1 MKKVLQIVIFSLVFF
16 TSFWIVNA
24 NNIDFYWEKKES
36 WDMSDTKSIEYI
48 VFKLEEFYK
57 KTGLNT
63 DFVILWKW
71 DSCYLKSN
79 FDSCIQKRENYS
91 SDLIVVL
98 SMKSDQK
105 IRWDIRSLIKE
116 QFKEIISPRELKEA
130 QDSITYNFKN
140 QYFKWGLVELLDV
153 LSKKIDYKCW
163 IVWLWKWCNMVK
175 LAKDYHN
182 YLIIEDRKHQDHIT
196 KLIEE
201 NKYNA
206 MMKNIY
212 ILLSIVLIIIF
223 YFGFKKIYIFRINNL
238 FKDIRYKSM
247 TLDDFELF
255 KKDKKEIIDNF
266 DKIYKKLEIK
276 LWNLD
281 KNILNLV
288 KVYNKNKNEFE
299 KINTKLEKMQDM
311 YKSRGDLKEKLD
323 KAKKIDL

>member
-36 WDMSDTKSIEYI
+36 WDVSDTKSIEYI